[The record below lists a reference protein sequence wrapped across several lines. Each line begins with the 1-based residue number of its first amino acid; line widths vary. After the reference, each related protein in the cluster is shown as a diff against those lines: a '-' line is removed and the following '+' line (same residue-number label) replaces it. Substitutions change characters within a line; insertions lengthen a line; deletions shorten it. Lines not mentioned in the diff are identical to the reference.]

1 MATFRKPK
9 DPPAY
14 TAVETPRQLR
24 ALAST
29 LRQELVDLVQALG
42 QASIPELAAQLQRPA
57 DALYYHVRALERAGL
72 LVTVGSRQRG
82 RHVEKLYSTP
92 EPASRLK
99 LRYRSG
105 KPTATKPLRDLV
117 ASMLRGARRD
127 FDRAIADP
135 DCVLDGELRELW
147 AGRAV
152 GWVTPSELRRLNQLL
167 EEAGALLSS
176 ARSPAR
182 NRMYALQFLLSP
194 SDLPR
199 RPAPPMK
206 RGRKSIQT

>member
-1 MATFRKPK
+1 MTSSRKPSN
-9 DPPAY
+9 PPAY
-14 TAVETPRQLR
+14 TAVEAPRQLR

-29 LRQELVDLVQALG
+29 LRQDLVDLVQALG

-92 EPASRLK
+92 EPSRRLK

-105 KPTATKPLRDLV
+105 SPTTTRPLRDLV
-117 ASMLRGARRD
+117 GSMLRGARRD
-127 FDRAIADP
+127 FDRAIADT
-135 DCVLDGELRELW
+135 DCVLEGELRELW

-152 GWVTPSELRRLNQLL
+152 GWVTPAELRRLNQLL
-167 EEAGALLSS
+167 EEATALLSS
-176 ARSPAR
+176 PRGPAR
-182 NRMYALQFLLSP
+182 KRMFALQFLLSP

-199 RPAPPMK
+199 RPASQK
-206 RGRKSIQT
+206 RRARKAFPT